1 MPAPAGSVVLSS
13 ANVNIN
19 NQFHVSPGEAVAKSP
34 SVSHLLPRRVGR
46 RVTLLGGTC
55 EPRCGCRADDIQFED
70 QALEFDTGFINGH
83 AGVNSFRFQGIG
95 RTLQC
100 RVACPRL

>member
-46 RVTLLGGTC
+46 RVT
-55 EPRCGCRADDIQFED
+55 
-70 QALEFDTGFINGH
+70 
-83 AGVNSFRFQGIG
+83 
-95 RTLQC
+95 
-100 RVACPRL
+100 